1 MYIDPVTRNKVVKR
15 LLAMEGDV
23 VTLDDPGDGGESYT
37 RMPSGQGW
45 MEGDGREWSIDS
57 RNHGPVPLGLIQSV
71 VIAVIWPWWRMK
83 LVDRIPPSKEK
94 VRVNDPS
101 TATAIWTD
109 IK

>member
-1 MYIDPVTRNKVVKR
+1 
-15 LLAMEGDV
+15 